1 MMIDC
6 EKHQHISRIMI
17 MNSEASGQYASL
29 HLHVKDPS
37 KENTIFMFCE
47 RHEIV
52 GLKMCGY
59 ITEEVKSDRIFM
71 TCLEKLKEVEYLN
84 AQSSLHVKDSH
95 FDLPLAE
102 VQILVDAKAIELQDD
117 LPRRYCF
124 IHSET
129 FDGGDNKILES
140 ILMSLDSLSQLVER
154 IIVLN
159 YGALIPPNFTTHFL
173 DVTFFEIN
181 HAHPSSE
188 SISLAIMQAYM
199 KQVNSLRDIDD
210 HVLFLH
216 TLDVSPTIRKDSQ
229 SAMRTLLLDSVVKHH
244 STSFHLLSSGVFDVV
259 GSYYASFPGR
269 FIGNFFWAS
278 SRYISHLAECSYVL
292 SRQQAENWILSGYRP
307 RIYIMSTSRSLE
319 NFRYTYSDSKYL
331 FNEREALLRHD
342 DNDFNA
348 MNCTSFIVFQ

>member
-1 MMIDC
+1 MIDC
-6 EKHQHISRIMI
+6 ENYQHISRTMI
-17 MNSEASGQYASL
+17 MSAQGSGQYASL
-29 HLHVKDPS
+29 SLHVKDPS

-52 GLKMCGY
+52 GLNMCGY

-71 TCLEKLKEVEYLN
+71 NCLEKLKEVEYLN
-84 AQSSLHVKDSH
+84 VESLLHVKDSR

-102 VQILVDAKAIELQDD
+102 VKILVDANAIKLQDD

-124 IHSET
+124 IHSES
-129 FDGGDNKILES
+129 FDGGDNRILES
-140 ILMSLDSLSQLVER
+140 ILMSLNSLSQLIER
-154 IIVLN
+154 IMVLN
-159 YGALIPPNFTTHFL
+159 YGALIPPDFKTHFP

-188 SISLAIMQAYM
+188 SISLAIMQAFI
-199 KQVNSLRDIDD
+199 KQVNSLRNIDD

-229 SAMRTLLLDSVVKHH
+229 SAMRNVLLDSLVKHH
-244 STSFHLLSSGVFDVV
+244 STSFHLLSSGVFDVI
-259 GSYYASFPGR
+259 GSHYASFPAR

-278 SRYISHLAECSYVL
+278 ARYISHLAECSFVL

-307 RIYIMSTSRSLE
+307 RIHIMISSHSLE

-331 FNEREALLRHD
+331 FTEREELLRHD
-342 DNDFNA
+342 YNDFNA